1 MPTLVGTS
9 AVKHGSTPQKAACRP
24 SPPALACD
32 GLPFGIPPVTLPA
45 SRRRF
50 LQLAG
55 AGLAV
60 AGTGLP
66 QLGHAQPA
74 TAAAPAP
81 AEGAVLLNF

>member
-1 MPTLVGTS
+1 M
-9 AVKHGSTPQKAACRP
+9 
-24 SPPALACD
+24 
-32 GLPFGIPPVTLPA
+32 TLPA

-81 AEGAVLLNF
+81 AEGAVLLNFNECPYGPSRGPPPRGARRPPPRRPP

>member
-1 MPTLVGTS
+1 MP
-9 AVKHGSTPQKAACRP
+9 
-24 SPPALACD
+24 
-32 GLPFGIPPVTLPA
+32 LPA

-60 AGTGLP
+60 AGSGLP

-74 TAAAPAP
+74 TAAAAALAP
-81 AEGAVLLNF
+81 